1 MNERDAFDL
10 ETAFSRARAEP
21 PMATDGLLARIT
33 ADALA
38 LRRPVR
44 RWRSLLAAIGGPAG
58 AGGLVT
64 ATVAGFWLG
73 FAPPDDAVDPLVL
86 IGAMQLADDDT
97 AGLLGLGWDN
107 EEG

>member
-1 MNERDAFDL
+1 MNKRDAFDL
-10 ETAFSRARAEP
+10 ETARARAEP
-21 PMATDGLLARIT
+21 PVATDGLMARIT

-44 RWRSLLAAIGGPAG
+44 RWHSLLAAIGGPAG
-58 AGGLVT
+58 FGGLVT

-73 FAPPDDAVDPLVL
+73 FAPPDETLDPLVL
-86 IGAMQLADDDT
+86 IGAVQLVDVET